1 MRSAPSGRVSFPG
14 LAWRHLAAEKESSAG
29 VTVIL
34 LLALLPVVLLF
45 VDWSSAR
52 TDLQAVVGAS
62 DGVTVQKTGVATV
75 QAFDAFQQEAQ
86 GQVARHI
93 GQYVDAGDG
102 LITEGPFRLD
112 SINSQQQPPSQRST
126 SVTVAYVPD
135 LASHVEIVQGVPT
148 GSRALGPTAT
158 MAQSA

>member
-1 MRSAPSGRVSFPG
+1 MRSAPSGRLSFLG

-62 DGVTVQKTGVATV
+62 DGVTVQKTGAATGAV
-75 QAFDAFQQEAQ
+75 QQHSSQAQPRLPPPRAFAEL
-86 GQVARHI
+86 GRR
-93 GQYVDAGDG
+93 AGW
-102 LITEGPFRLD
+102 TRY
-112 SINSQQQPPSQRST
+112 T
-126 SVTVAYVPD
+126 
-135 LASHVEIVQGVPT
+135 AS
-148 GSRALGPTAT
+148 
-158 MAQSA
+158 

>member
-1 MRSAPSGRVSFPG
+1 MRSAPSGRLSFLG

-62 DGVTVQKTGVATV
+62 DGVTVQKTGAATA
-75 QAFDAFQQEAQ
+75 QAFDAFQQQAQ
-86 GQVARHI
+86 GQVARHL
-93 GQYVDAGDG
+93 GQYLDAGDG
-102 LITEGPFRLD
+102 LGTEGPFRVD
-112 SINSQQQPPSQRST
+112 SINSQPPAVMVEGVGRLAAVLAAKRRASSLRVEVASQATRRPAHRSI
-126 SVTVAYVPD
+126 
-135 LASHVEIVQGVPT
+135 L
-148 GSRALGPTAT
+148 
-158 MAQSA
+158 